1 MQFDWP
7 ELIRSLF
14 SQEAA
19 AAVSIGVLVIG
30 VLMSYL
36 AWRYMHYF
44 LSDAGI
50 DEAVE
55 GTAFE
60 RTAQRFGTST
70 VGLIATLVAISV
82 YIGAVIL
89 AGTVSQRFR
98 DVSLWSQFV
107 GYLPNLFVALFAVMV
122 GLIAGDKAKLSVS
135 EKLRSVKL
143 PEAELLPELVKYSII
158 FLAALIALGQLGI
171 TTEALLILL
180 AAYSFGLVFLCG
192 LAFKQLL
199 AAGAAGVYLVLS
211 QPYSIGDEIRIQGQQ
226 GIVQEVDIFVTHIE
240 SESEEYIVPNDQVFS
255 AGVVRI
261 RD

>member
-1 MQFDWP
+1 MQLDWP
-7 ELIRSLF
+7 AIVRSLF
-14 SQEAA
+14 SREAVT
-19 AAVSIGVLVIG
+19 AVAISILVLGVL
-30 VLMSYL
+30 LAYL

-70 VGLIATLVAISV
+70 VGLIATLVGISL
-82 YIGAVIL
+82 YIAAMML
-89 AGTVSQRFR
+89 AGAVSQRFR
-98 DVSLWSQFV
+98 DVSLWSPFV
-107 GYLPNLFVALFAVMV
+107 AYLPNLFVALFALMI

-135 EKLRSVKL
+135 EKFRSIKL

-158 FLAALIALGQLGI
+158 FLAGLVALGQLGVA
-171 TTEALLILL
+171 TEALLIVL
-180 AAYSFGLVFLCG
+180 AAYAFGLVFLGG

-199 AAGAAGVYLVLS
+199 SAGAAGVYLVLS
-211 QPYSIGDEIRIQGQQ
+211 QPYSIGDEVRIQGQR

-240 SESEEYIVPNDQVFS
+240 SEGEEYVVPNDQVF
-255 AGVVRI
+255 AGGIVRI